1 MFLFK
6 VVQSALARSVQ
17 FLLVQFRNLQSRSH
31 TSMCLITT
39 VAFAALLLGQA
50 YAHPALASSRRDLQ
64 GRAVDFNAFRLG
76 TKASYGNATYTT
88 GSSVT
93 SSLSKRVTYIET
105 AKALVQKVALGF
117 EVPRGRR
124 PLCWK
129 QWHRPRQP

>member
-1 MFLFK
+1 
-6 VVQSALARSVQ
+6 
-17 FLLVQFRNLQSRSH
+17 
-31 TSMCLITT
+31 MCLITT

-64 GRAVDFNAFRLG
+64 GRAVDSNAFRLG

-88 GSSVT
+88 GSSVI

-117 EVPRGRR
+117 ELRVVDDHYVGSNGIAHVN
-124 PLCWK
+124 LK
-129 QWHRPRQP
+129 QTVHGLDIDNALYSLQ